1 MSRIE
6 PLAFRPAT
14 ARDLKAVLQL
24 RDEAA
29 RWIAATG
36 SDQWQ
41 SAWPTPDQQAERI
54 AGSIAARETWM
65 LYIGDNI
72 AGTFALDDYAD
83 PALWAPAERAEPAFY
98 VHRLII
104 TRTYAGKGL
113 GAFVLDWCSNRA
125 LENGKTW
132 VRVDVW
138 TSNVRLQKYYL
149 DQHFSHVRTIHS
161 EYPSGALF
169 QRPAAVRSSGP
180 IDISCDSQW
189 RSNRA
194 APAVDHG
201 S

>member
-1 MSRIE
+1 MSRAE
-6 PLAFRPAT
+6 PIALRHAT
-14 ARDLKAVLQL
+14 ARDLKTILQL

-29 RWIAATG
+29 HWIAATG

-65 LYIGDNI
+65 LNIGDNI
-72 AGTFALDDYAD
+72 AGTFALDDHAD
-83 PALWAPAERAEPAFY
+83 PALWTPAERAEPAFY
-98 VHRLII
+98 AHRLII
-104 TRTYAGKGL
+104 TRAYAGKGL

-125 LENGKTW
+125 AESGRKW

-138 TSNVRLQKYYL
+138 TSNYRLQKYYL

-169 QRPAAVRSSGP
+169 QRPVAVRSSGP
-180 IDISCDSQW
+180 IDISRDRRW
-189 RSNRA
+189 RPNRA
-194 APAVDHG
+194 APAIDHR